1 MNFSKVK
8 EQAKRNKNRV
18 QKQQKIKADKPMNKI
33 KEVKE
38 REVYKNQSKNVFK
51 KLDTTKSLRQW

>member
-1 MNFSKVK
+1 
-8 EQAKRNKNRV
+8 
-18 QKQQKIKADKPMNKI
+18 MNKI

-51 KLDTTKSLRQW
+51 KLDTIKSLRQW

>member
-8 EQAKRNKNRV
+8 EQAKEIKIEYK
-18 QKQQKIKADKPMNKI
+18 KQQKIKADKPMNKI

-51 KLDTTKSLRQW
+51 KLDTTKKA